1 MSNKILVNCA
11 HGTDDIEKA
20 TVAFIVASASAASD
34 NETVMFLTGEAVRL
48 ATKGGADGH
57 QAEGYQPVKEFLDAT
72 IENGGS
78 LWVCPACAGARGI
91 GVDDLI
97 GGAEIAGAVRTIG
110 FLNDGGKTIM

>member
-11 HGTDDIEKA
+11 HGADNIEKA

-34 NETVMFLTGEAVRL
+34 NETAMFLTGEAVRL
-48 ATKGGADGH
+48 ATNGGADGH

-78 LWVCPACAGARGI
+78 VGLPGLRQRSRDRRGRSDRWRRDRR
-91 GVDDLI
+91 G
-97 GGAEIAGAVRTIG
+97 RTDHW
-110 FLNDGGKTIM
+110 FPQRRW